1 MTLKIPIQ
9 EMVKM
14 VGSLRSH
21 GIDIPESME
30 INKKEKI
37 YVAVT
42 EKDLESK
49 SSLVWAIQNSG
60 GKEFCIVHVHQPIPG
75 EMFHEQK
82 LRLYRKEKDKAHKN
96 SEKYL
101 QICRQMQV
109 TAEIIYIETDSV
121 EKGILQLISQRGVTK
136 LVMGAAADR
145 HYSM

>member
-1 MTLKIPIQ
+1 
-9 EMVKM
+9 
-14 VGSLRSH
+14 
-21 GIDIPESME
+21 
-30 INKKEKI
+30 
-37 YVAVT
+37 
-42 EKDLESK
+42 
-49 SSLVWAIQNSG
+49 
-60 GKEFCIVHVHQPIPG
+60 
-75 EMFHEQK
+75 